1 VAKLTV
7 LMGPPG
13 AGKSTWVKENA
24 TNDDHIFKTEAIRM
38 NKDMNRG
45 EYMAHVRMQAMYA
58 AEAGKSI
65 IADGTH
71 TIPAHRFWWL
81 SIAHKLEMETE
92 LIIFTTPLAICL
104 AVQDAREF
112 PAPRSSVVNHWY
124 RLKEETPKVAKE
136 TWNTISYRHWRYDA

>member
-1 VAKLTV
+1 MAKLTV

-13 AGKSTWVKENA
+13 AGKSTWVRENA

-38 NKDMNRG
+38 NKDINRG

-81 SIAHKLEMETE
+81 AIAHKLEMETE

-124 RLKEETPKVAKE
+124 RLKEETPKVTKE

>member
-1 VAKLTV
+1 MAKLTV

>member
-1 VAKLTV
+1 VSKLTV

-13 AGKSTWVKENA
+13 AGKSTWVRANS
-24 TNDDHIFKTEAIRM
+24 THDDHIFKTEAIRL
-38 NKDMNRG
+38 NKEMNRG
-45 EYMAHVRMQAMYA
+45 AYMAHVRMQALYA

-81 SIAHKLEMETE
+81 SIAHKLEMDTE

-104 AVQDAREF
+104 AVQDARQH
-112 PAPRSSVVNHWY
+112 PAPRSAVVNHFY
-124 RLKEETPKVAKE
+124 RMKEEVPKVSKE
-136 TWNTISYRHWRYDA
+136 TWQTITYRHWQYEA